1 MKILAF
7 GEVMMRLMPPDY
19 KLLTQTNN
27 LEYLFTGTGV
37 NVLSGLYRLGNEVY
51 FSTVLPKNSVGYA
64 AADHLRKLGINDKL
78 ISFKGDHMGMY
89 FLEVGVGRR
98 PSKITYMNR
107 RESSFGKSNIDD
119 YDIDKLLEGKD
130 AVHICGISLALNSN
144 TRNCAKT
151 LAKEAKERGI
161 KVIFDCNFRPSLWS
175 DDERE
180 LAKAEYIEM
189 LNLADIVFAGE
200 KDAELLLEI
209 ECPQELNEEAKLE
222 YLIGKMKEIFSI
234 EVILGTIR
242 KGKGEDQQIQG
253 YLLNKNGIRFSKFYD
268 LIVYD
273 RVGGGDGFA
282 AGAIHALLNNYNDE
296 DIVEFAT
303 CSGVLAHTTYGDSPM
318 VTIDD
323 IERLKNGIYTDL
335 IR

>member
-37 NVLSGLYRLGNEVY
+37 NVLAGLYRLGNEVY

-64 AADHLRKLGINDKL
+64 ASDHLRKLGINDKL

-98 PSKITYMNR
+98 PSKVTYMNR
-107 RESSFGKSNIDD
+107 RESSFGKSDIND
-119 YDIDKLLEGKD
+119 YDINKLLEDKN

-144 TRNCAKT
+144 TRSCAKMI
-151 LAKEAKERGI
+151 AKEAKKRGI

-175 DDERE
+175 ESERA
-180 LAKAEYIEM
+180 LAKDEYVEM
-189 LNLADIVFAGE
+189 LNLADVVFAGE

-209 ECPQELNEEAKLE
+209 ECPSNLKEKEKLE
-222 YLIGKMKEIFSI
+222 YLIGKMRDIFSI
-234 EVILGTIR
+234 DLILGTIR
-242 KGKGEDQQIQG
+242 KGQGEEQQLQG
-253 YLLNKNGIRFSKFYD
+253 YLLNENGLILSNLYD
-268 LIVYD
+268 LIIYD

-282 AGAIHALLNNYNDE
+282 VGAIHALLNDYDDE

-303 CSGVLAHTTYGDSPM
+303 CSGVLAHTTYGDSPI
-318 VTIDD
+318 VSIED
-323 IERLKNGIYTDL
+323 IERLKNGIYMDL